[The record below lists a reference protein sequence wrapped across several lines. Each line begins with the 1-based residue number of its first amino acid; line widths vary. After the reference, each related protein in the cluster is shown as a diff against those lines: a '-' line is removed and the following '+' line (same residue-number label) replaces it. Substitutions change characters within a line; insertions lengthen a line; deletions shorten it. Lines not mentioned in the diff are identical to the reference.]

1 MADNIPLDRDVE
13 GTIVY
18 PLSDETGLRLDE
30 TVDTRL
36 YQIYEALLGNSSV
49 GTQIDGSL
57 NAQLGQI
64 YVALLGYG
72 DTFTQIK
79 DAIDAGMG
87 GTDDA
92 AQIKDAIEDGL
103 AQVVAGLSN
112 DADATSVVNM
122 TLDTGL
128 GQICTK
134 LDGNGDIATEMKTA
148 IDDGFGL
155 IQTALGDNGDVGA
168 TIRAAIEDGLAQVV
182 TWLSNNG
189 DVGTSI
195 EGTLDAKLEQIYQAL
210 LDDGYVLPTATDSL
224 LGGVKIDG
232 VTIQIRNGVIS
243 VVNPLEYMS
252 AETIVRLTPFAESGQ
267 TPEEP
272 EEPLED
278 QVYVEDDVM
287 YMLSSS
293 AEGAIGISVRDG
305 YVNLDAPTDVVDVFE
320 YNDMLQ
326 IYTDGTTQVK

>member
-87 GTDDA
+87 SNE
-92 AQIKDAIEDGL
+92 DAI
-103 AQVVAGLSN
+103 LSLN
-112 DADATSVVNM
+112 ETM
-122 TLDTGL
+122 DTGL
-128 GQICTK
+128 GQVCVK
-134 LDGNGDIATEMKTA
+134 LDGSSDA
-148 IDDGFGL
+148 
-155 IQTALGDNGDVGA
+155 
-168 TIRAAIEDGLAQVV
+168 
-182 TWLSNNG
+182 
-189 DVGTSI
+189 
-195 EGTLDAKLEQIYQAL
+195 LDARLGQIYQAL

-252 AETIVRLTPFAESGQ
+252 AETIVRLTPFGEPGQ
-267 TPEEP
+267 IPEGS

-305 YVNLDAPTDVVDVFE
+305 YVNLDAPTDVVDVLD
-320 YNDMLQ
+320 NDVLQ
-326 IYTDGTTQVK
+326 IYTDGTTVLE